1 MISESNDE
9 TSFRYKLLLTDRSVS
24 KPCKPFGNNSS
35 VDIKVFQ
42 THISGYLKK
51 KKQSGG
57 FVDRFLGLLL
67 KTSLPSMKN
76 LLTPLPKSVLI
87 SWGLTLSAS
96 SDDATIQKKT
106 HGSGTT
112 LIILNK
118 EMEDIM
124 NVVKSLEESGL
135 LMKDVSKTIEN
146 EAKE

>member
-1 MISESNDE
+1 M
-9 TSFRYKLLLTDRSVS
+9 
-24 KPCKPFGNNSS
+24 
-35 VDIKVFQ
+35 
-42 THISGYLKK
+42 
-51 KKQSGG
+51 
-57 FVDRFLGLLL
+57 DRFLGLLL